1 MALVVR
7 PGNGWR
13 RDPGRSGRCVAR
25 LHGACSRVEEG
36 GHRCTVRARS
46 RRCVATAA
54 VAVAGRLHRC
64 GRRCSM
70 ATGRG
75 PACDPLPSGQP
86 PEGDGTEATMA
97 AGACAPG
104 VASSHDVTGHVVGV
118 GIEPTT
124 DGIRIRCS
132 TLLSYPVVNRA
143 ESNRVPANRRLP
155 PAGDPGDGMSA
166 TSGIRHGNAA
176 RTSPCLKRDRWII
189 EGAGHRHYRRAIM
202 FGCNADNDQ
211 ALPCARRNSS
221 GVAGKPESVCGGL
234 PRGVQFWHRGSLCRR
249 KRKRPRDMRSEGV
262 VKPRRSGWPISAGRV
277 SGRCQQVFL
286 AERARQHVHAQAWQQ
301 FGDGDGMRV
310 QGKFPVVVAT
320 RCAR

>member
-1 MALVVR
+1 MAGAATRVDPVVAW
-7 PGNGWR
+7 PG
-13 RDPGRSGRCVAR
+13 C
-25 LHGACSRVEEG
+25 
-36 GHRCTVRARS
+36 
-46 RRCVATAA
+46 
-54 VAVAGRLHRC
+54 
-64 GRRCSM
+64 
-70 ATGRG
+70 TGRAAG
-75 PACDPLPSGQP
+75 WKRAAIGVRSARGAGGALPPLPSPLPAGCTGADDAVRWRRAGARRAIRCLP
-86 PEGDGTEATMA
+86 GNRPKATMA
-97 AGACAPG
+97 AGVCAPG

-202 FGCNADNDQ
+202 FGCNADNSQ

>member
-1 MALVVR
+1 
-7 PGNGWR
+7 
-13 RDPGRSGRCVAR
+13 
-25 LHGACSRVEEG
+25 
-36 GHRCTVRARS
+36 
-46 RRCVATAA
+46 
-54 VAVAGRLHRC
+54 
-64 GRRCSM
+64 
-70 ATGRG
+70 
-75 PACDPLPSGQP
+75 
-86 PEGDGTEATMA
+86 MA

-104 VASSHDVTGHVVGV
+104 AASSHDVKGHVVGV
-118 GIEPTT
+118 GVEPTT
-124 DGIRIRCS
+124 DGLRIRCS

-176 RTSPCLKRDRWII
+176 RTSPWLKRDRWRI

-202 FGCNADNDQ
+202 FECDADNVQ
-211 ALPCARRNSS
+211 ALPCTRRKSS
-221 GVAGKPESVCGGL
+221 GAAEEPGSVSGGS

-249 KRKRPRDMRSEGV
+249 KRKRPRDLRSEGV
-262 VKPRRSGWPISAGRV
+262 VRPRRSGWPISAARV
-277 SGRCQQVFL
+277 SGRCQLGFL

-310 QGKFPVVVAT
+310 QGKFPVGVET